1 MKQRSHARRS
11 AAAEPQTPLPA
22 GNRDFIRSWPSPP
35 AIRALLGQI
44 KAIQNALEQSGEPV
58 IRYRKVNGILNA
70 LAMQIE
76 DGGDNSAVVARL
88 FDALEA
94 AVGAYLSEP
103 AAADILAGVKAL
115 RQAETNRRS

>member
-1 MKQRSHARRS
+1 M
-11 AAAEPQTPLPA
+11 
-22 GNRDFIRSWPSPP
+22 
-35 AIRALLGQI
+35 
-44 KAIQNALEQSGEPV
+44 

-94 AVGAYLSEP
+94 AVAAYLSEP

-115 RQAETNRRS
+115 RQAEGQRQP

>member
-1 MKQRSHARRS
+1 M
-11 AAAEPQTPLPA
+11 
-22 GNRDFIRSWPSPP
+22 D
-35 AIRALLGQI
+35 QI

-58 IRYRKVNGILNA
+58 IRYRKVNGVLNA
-70 LAMQIE
+70 LSMQIE

-103 AAADILAGVKAL
+103 AAADILARVRAL
-115 RQAETNRRS
+115 RQAEVQRGS